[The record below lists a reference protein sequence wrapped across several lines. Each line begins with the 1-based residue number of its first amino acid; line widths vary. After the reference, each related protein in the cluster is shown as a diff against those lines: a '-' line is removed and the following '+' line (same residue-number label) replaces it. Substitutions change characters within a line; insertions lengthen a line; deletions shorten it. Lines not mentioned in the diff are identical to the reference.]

1 MIAVPLPISI
11 APPLLGAALGAFD
24 IAILGTYLLVTVV
37 WGAWPRKGAQSAEGY
52 LLGGRDLAW
61 PLLLLSIVATET
73 STVTFL
79 SLPGQSFV
87 QGGDLTFLQIT
98 AGYVVGRFAVIA
110 LLLPEFFRGQA
121 FTAYEVLEDRFGRG
135 VRQAASVLF
144 LVCRTLADG
153 LRLYLTG
160 LALQQALGWDL
171 PTCVVVITV
180 ATTIYAAL
188 GGVSS
193 VVWNDAVQL
202 MIYLLGAF
210 VAAWMITE
218 AVPGGAAAILDFG
231 TDSGRLRLFDWSPGL
246 FGGRMTFWSGL
257 IGGAFLSLATH
268 GVDHLMVQRYLCAR
282 SQRSAAIA
290 LGLSGPVVAL
300 QFLLFLMIGVGLA
313 AFYATAPESSGL
325 GGAGLAGDQAFAAFI
340 TNHIPTGIRGFLFAA
355 VIAAAMSTLSSS
367 LNSSAGVAVRDVF
380 RPMLGEEGAN
390 SVRASQIA
398 TIAFAVLQAGVA
410 LTAHWT
416 VLGSSVINDVL
427 AIAGFTTGIL
437 VGLFA
442 LGILCGRCR
451 PMTAA
456 IALAAGVIAG
466 SALFGWNWSNWDEP
480 GNRIHWTWNAL
491 IASSSTLF
499 AGLIAAK
506 ALEPQR

>member
-1 MIAVPLPISI
+1 MILPLSSPLTDLPLVGAVLAPLD
-11 APPLLGAALGAFD
+11 LV
-24 IAILGTYLLVTVV
+24 ILGTYLLVTVV
-37 WGAWPRKGAQSAEGY
+37 WGSWPKKGGHSAEGY

-87 QGGDLTFLQIT
+87 QGGDISFLQIT
-98 AGYVVGRFAVIA
+98 AGYIVGRFAVIA

-121 FTAYEVLEDRFGRG
+121 FTAYEVLEDRFGPG
-135 VRQAASVLF
+135 VRRAASVLF

-153 LRLYLTG
+153 LRLFLTG

-171 PTCVVVITV
+171 PTCVVAITIV
-180 ATTIYAAL
+180 TAIYATL

-193 VVWNDAVQL
+193 VVWNDAIQL
-202 MIYLLGAF
+202 AIYLVGALI
-210 VAAWMITE
+210 AAWLLVR
-218 AVPGGAAAILDFG
+218 AVPGGAAAIIDFG
-231 TDSGRLRLFDWSPGL
+231 AETGRLRLFDWSPGI

-257 IGGAFLSLATH
+257 IGGGFLSLATH

-313 AFYATAPESSGL
+313 AFYATAP
-325 GGAGLAGDQAFAAFI
+325 GGEGLAGDQAFAAFI
-340 TNHIPTGIRGFLFAA
+340 TNHVPTGFRGFLFAA

-367 LNSSAGVAVRDVF
+367 LNASAGVAVRDVF
-380 RPMLGEEGAN
+380 KPLLGIDGAN
-390 SVRASQIA
+390 SVRVAQIA
-398 TIAFAVLQAGVA
+398 TMIFALLQCGVA
-410 LTAHWT
+410 LTAYWT

-442 LGILCGRCR
+442 MGMICGRCR
-451 PMTAA
+451 PLAAA
-456 IALAAGVIAG
+456 IALTAGVVAG
-466 SALFGWNWSNWDEP
+466 SALFGWNWSNLDTP
-480 GNRIHWTWNAL
+480 SNQIHWTWNAL

-499 AGLIAAK
+499 VGLIAAK
-506 ALEPQR
+506 ILEPQR

>member
-1 MIAVPLPISI
+1 MN
-11 APPLLGAALGAFD
+11 FD
-24 IAILGTYLLVTVV
+24 ICSLPNSFPLMGAVLAPLDLVILGVYLLVTVV
-37 WGAWPRKGAQSAEGY
+37 WGSWPKKGGQSAEGY

-79 SLPGQSFV
+79 SLPGKSFV

-98 AGYVVGRFAVIA
+98 AGYVVGRFVVIA

-121 FTAYEVLEDRFGRG
+121 FTAYEVLEDRFGPG

-153 LRLYLTG
+153 LRLFLTG

-171 PTCVVVITV
+171 PTCVVAITIV
-180 ATTIYAAL
+180 TAIYATL

-202 MIYLLGAF
+202 TIYLVGAGI
-210 VAAWMITE
+210 AACLIVK
-218 AVPGGAAAILDFG
+218 AVPGGAAAIMNFG
-231 TDSGRLRLFDWSPGL
+231 AESGRLRLFDWNLGF

-257 IGGAFLSLATH
+257 IGGGFLSLATH

-282 SQRSAAIA
+282 SQRSAAVA

-300 QFLLFLMIGVGLA
+300 QFLLFLLIGVGLA
-313 AFYATAPESSGL
+313 AFYAITP
-325 GGAGLAGDQAFAAFI
+325 GGENLAGDQAFAAFI
-340 TNHIPTGIRGFLFAA
+340 TNYIPTGVRGFLFAA
-355 VIAAAMSTLSSS
+355 VLAAAMSTLSSS
-367 LNSSAGVAVRDVF
+367 YNSSAGVAVRDVLK
-380 RPMLGEEGAN
+380 PLIGEAGAN
-390 SVRASQIA
+390 SVRVAQVA
-398 TIAFAVLQAGVA
+398 TVVFAVLQAVVA
-410 LTAHWT
+410 LVAYGIQP
-416 VLGSSVINDVL
+416 GSSVIDLVL
-427 AIAGFTTGIL
+427 SIAGFTTGML

-442 LGILCGRCR
+442 LGMICGRCR
-451 PMTAA
+451 PTTAG
-456 IALAAGVIAG
+456 IALAAGVVAG
-466 SALFGWNWSNWDEP
+466 ASLFWWNAVSPPQSNV
-480 GNRIHWTWNAL
+480 HWTWNAL

-499 AGLIAAK
+499 TGLVATKI
-506 ALEPQR
+506 LEPKQP

>member
-1 MIAVPLPISI
+1 MIAVPIPISI

-37 WGAWPRKGAQSAEGY
+37 WGAWPRKGVQSAEGY
-52 LLGGRDLAW
+52 LLGGRNLAW

-110 LLLPEFFRGQA
+110 LLLPEFFRGKA
-121 FTAYEVLEDRFGRG
+121 FTAYEVLEARFGRG

-171 PTCVVVITV
+171 PTCVVAITV
-180 ATTIYAAL
+180 ATTIYATL

-202 MIYLLGAF
+202 AIYLVGAL
-210 VAAWMITE
+210 VAAWLIVR
-218 AVPGGAAAILDFG
+218 AVPGGAAAIYDFG
-231 TDSGRLRLFDWSPGL
+231 AETGRLRLFDWSPGV

-290 LGLSGPVVAL
+290 LGLSGPVVAA
-300 QFLLFLMIGVGLA
+300 QFLLFLLIGVGLA
-313 AFYATAPESSGL
+313 AFYSTGP
-325 GGAGLAGDQAFAAFI
+325 GGEGLAGDQAFAAFI
-340 TNHIPTGIRGFLFAA
+340 TNHVPTGVRGFLFAA

-380 RPMLGEEGAN
+380 SPLLGEDGAN

-398 TIAFAVLQAGVA
+398 TIAFAMMQAAVA
-410 LTAHWT
+410 LAAHWT
-416 VLGSSVINDVL
+416 EPDSSVISQVL

-442 LGILCGRCR
+442 LGMIRGRCR
-451 PMTAA
+451 PLAAA

-466 SALFGWNWSNWDEP
+466 ACLFGWNSLPPDE
-480 GNRIHWTWNAL
+480 NHIHWTWNAL

-506 ALEPQR
+506 VLEPQR

>member
-1 MIAVPLPISI
+1 MILPLSSPLTVLPLVGAVLAPLD
-11 APPLLGAALGAFD
+11 LVL
-24 IAILGTYLLVTVV
+24 LGTYLLVTVV
-37 WGAWPRKGAQSAEGY
+37 WGSWPKKQKESAEGY
-52 LLGGRDLAW
+52 LLGGRDMAW

-98 AGYVVGRFAVIA
+98 AGYIVGRFAVIA
-110 LLLPEFFRGQA
+110 LLLPEFFRGQT
-121 FTAYEVLEDRFGRG
+121 FTAYEVLQERFGQG

-153 LRLYLTG
+153 LRLFLTG

-171 PTCVVVITV
+171 PTCVVVITIV
-180 ATTIYAAL
+180 TAFYSTM

-202 MIYLLGAF
+202 AIYLAGAL
-210 VAAWMITE
+210 VAAWLLMK
-218 AVPGGAAAILDFG
+218 AVPGGAGAIVDFG
-231 TDSGRLRLFDWSPGL
+231 AETGRLRLFDWSPGI

-268 GVDHLMVQRYLCAR
+268 GVDQLMVQRYLCAR

-300 QFLLFLMIGVGLA
+300 QFLLFLFIGIGLA
-313 AFYATAPESSGL
+313 AFYATAP
-325 GGAGLAGDQAFAAFI
+325 GGENLAGDQAFAAFI
-340 TNHIPTGIRGFLFAA
+340 TNYVPTGLRGLLFAA
-355 VIAAAMSTLSSS
+355 IIAAAMSTLSSS
-367 LNSSAGVAVRDVF
+367 FNSSAGVAVRDVF
-380 RPMLGEEGAN
+380 GPLLGARAAD
-390 SVRASQIA
+390 SVALAKIA
-398 TIAFAVLQAGVA
+398 TIVFAVLQCIVA
-410 LTAHWT
+410 LVAYWSQPQSNVIDL
-416 VLGSSVINDVL
+416 VLS
-427 AIAGFTTGIL
+427 IAGFTTGIL

-442 LGILCGRCR
+442 LGMIRGRCR
-451 PMTAA
+451 PEAA
-456 IALAAGVIAG
+456 FIALFAGVLAG
-466 SALFGWNWSNWDEP
+466 ATLFWWNAVSLPASD
-480 GNRIHWTWNAL
+480 IHWTWNAL

-499 AGLIAAK
+499 VGLIAAK
-506 ALEPQR
+506 ILEPQR

>member
-1 MIAVPLPISI
+1 MTVLPLVGAVLAPLD
-11 APPLLGAALGAFD
+11 LV
-24 IAILGTYLLVTVV
+24 ILGGYLLVTVV
-37 WGAWPRKGAQSAEGY
+37 WGSWPKKGGHSAEGY

-87 QGGDLTFLQIT
+87 QGGDISFLQIT
-98 AGYVVGRFAVIA
+98 AGYIVGRFAVIA

-121 FTAYEVLEDRFGRG
+121 FTAYEVLEDRFGPG
-135 VRQAASVLF
+135 VRRAASVLF

-153 LRLYLTG
+153 LRLFLTG

-171 PTCVVVITV
+171 PTCVVAITIV
-180 ATTIYAAL
+180 TAIYATL

-193 VVWNDAVQL
+193 VVWNDAIQL
-202 MIYLLGAF
+202 AIYLVGALI
-210 VAAWMITE
+210 AAWLLVR
-218 AVPGGAAAILDFG
+218 AVPGGAAAIIDFG
-231 TDSGRLRLFDWSPGL
+231 AETGRLRLFDWSPGV

-257 IGGAFLSLATH
+257 IGGGFLSLATH

-313 AFYATAPESSGL
+313 AFYTTAP
-325 GGAGLAGDQAFAAFI
+325 GGEGLAGDQAFAAFI
-340 TNHIPTGIRGFLFAA
+340 TNHVPTGIRGFLFAA

-367 LNSSAGVAVRDVF
+367 LNASAGVAVRDVF
-380 RPMLGEEGAN
+380 KPLLGIDGAN
-390 SVRASQIA
+390 SVRVAQIA
-398 TIAFAVLQAGVA
+398 TMIFALLQCGVA
-410 LTAHWT
+410 LTAYWT

-442 LGILCGRCR
+442 LGMICGRCQ
-451 PMTAA
+451 PLAAA
-456 IALAAGVIAG
+456 IALGAGVVAG
-466 SALFGWNWSNWDEP
+466 SALFGWNWSNLDTP
-480 GNRIHWTWNAL
+480 SNQIHWTWNAL

-499 AGLIAAK
+499 VGLIAAK
-506 ALEPQR
+506 ILEPQR

>member
-1 MIAVPLPISI
+1 MI
-11 APPLLGAALGAFD
+11 PPLLPPIPLIPVLGVVLAPLD
-24 IAILGTYLLVTVV
+24 LVILGSYLLVTVV
-37 WGAWPRKGAQSAEGY
+37 WGSWPKKGTQSAERY

-87 QGGDLTFLQIT
+87 EGGDLTFLQIT
-98 AGYVVGRFAVIA
+98 AGYVVGRFVVIA

-121 FTAYEVLEDRFGRG
+121 FTAYEVLEDRFGPG
-135 VRQAASVLF
+135 IRQAASVLF

-153 LRLYLTG
+153 LRLFLTG

-171 PTCVVVITV
+171 PTCVAAITV
-180 ATTIYAAL
+180 MTAIYATL

-202 MIYLLGAF
+202 TIYLVGAAL
-210 VAAWMITE
+210 AAWLIVQ
-218 AVPGGAAAILDFG
+218 AVPGGATAIVDFG
-231 TDSGRLRLFDWSPGL
+231 VETGRLHLLDWDFGF
-246 FGGRMTFWSGL
+246 FGGKMTFWSGL

-300 QFLLFLMIGVGLA
+300 QFLLFLLIGVGLA
-313 AFYATAPESSGL
+313 AFYATNP
-325 GGAGLAGDQAFAAFI
+325 GGEGLAGDQAFAAFI
-340 TNHIPTGIRGFLFAA
+340 TNHVPTGVRGFLFAA

-380 RPMLGEEGAN
+380 KPLLGVEGAN
-390 SVRASQIA
+390 SVRVAQLA
-398 TIAFAVLQAGVA
+398 TIVFALLQCAVA

-427 AIAGFTTGIL
+427 AIAGFTTGVL

-442 LGILCGRCR
+442 LGMICGRCR
-451 PMTAA
+451 PLAAA
-456 IALAAGVIAG
+456 IALIAGVVAG
-466 SALFGWNWSNWDEP
+466 AALFGWNWSNMGSP
-480 GNRIHWTWNAL
+480 NHQIHWTWNAL
-491 IASSSTLF
+491 IASSSTLG
-499 AGLIAAK
+499 AGYAAAK
-506 ALEPQR
+506 VLEPQP